1 MQEESHKYHHFQ
13 LIKIFYN
20 PLKLFTTHY
29 ICLILEKGT
38 LEELYLLG
46 KGIHSVF
53 LFLPTGY
60 SNTGTRPQIA
70 LAQIRHLLGY
80 STTGPDHTDETML
93 GNVMKENQT
102 KH

>member
-20 PLKLFTTHY
+20 PLKLL
-29 ICLILEKGT
+29 LILEKGT

-46 KGIHSVF
+46 IGIHSVF